1 MNKMNLKR
9 TIRKIVLEE
18 IRKSKRNISETYY
31 RLYDTQTGRYM
42 ATGYNATSEEDLID
56 QFKSYASVDF
66 EPEDEEY
73 FEKATTNEILSAIE
87 SYGFD
92 IEKSETPFSE
102 DENEY

>member
-1 MNKMNLKR
+1 MNKMDLKR
-9 TIRKIVLEE
+9 TIKKIVLEE
-18 IRKSKRNISETYY
+18 IKKSKRNIFETYY

-42 ATGYNATSEEDLID
+42 ATGYNATSEEDLIN
-56 QFKSYASVDF
+56 QFKSYASADS

-73 FEKATTNEILSAIE
+73 FEKATTKQMLSVIK

-102 DENEY
+102 DENQY